1 MKRGRG
7 AVGNP
12 AGRFEVLR
20 REPLEAAQAEQA
32 GSPLQTVVHEGNA
45 RSILTRNQSPDI
57 PFEVSINPYRGCEHG
72 CIYCFARPT
81 HAYLDLSPGLDFES
95 KLFAKRNAPEL
106 LRRAL
111 RKPGYEPKPIVLG
124 TNTDPY
130 QPIENRYGITRGIL
144 EILDEFRHP
153 ASIVTKSS
161 SILRDLDLLGR
172 MAAANRVH
180 VYVSVTTLDRKLAH
194 TMEPR
199 ASAPRQRL
207 EALRVL
213 TEAGVPCGVLTA
225 PVIPAL
231 NDHELESILE
241 AAAEAGV
248 REAGYILL
256 RLPHEVAPLFEE
268 WLRAHYPNRAKHVLS
283 VMRQMR
289 GGALY
294 RAEWGK
300 RMSGTGPFAELL
312 RRRFENA
319 CRRLGLTLERPDLD
333 TGSFR
338 IPAQRG
344 DQPALF

>member
-1 MKRGRG
+1 M
-7 AVGNP
+7 
-12 AGRFEVLR
+12 
-20 REPLEAAQAEQA
+20 QAEQA
-32 GSPLQTVVHEGNA
+32 GSPLQTVVHEENA

-268 WLRAHYPNRAKHVLS
+268 WLLTHYPTRAKHVLS

-312 RRRFENA
+312 RRRFETA
-319 CRRLGLTLERPDLD
+319 CRRLGLTRKRPDLD

>member
-1 MKRGRG
+1 M
-7 AVGNP
+7 
-12 AGRFEVLR
+12 
-20 REPLEAAQAEQA
+20 QAEQA
-32 GSPLQTVVHEGNA
+32 GSPLQTVVHEENG

-144 EILDEFRHP
+144 EVLDEFRHP

-268 WLRAHYPNRAKHVLS
+268 WLLTHYPNRAKHVLS

-312 RRRFENA
+312 RRRFETA
-319 CRRLGLTLERPDLD
+319 CRRLGLTRKRPDLD